1 MGASEMLNIEHL
13 TKNFSN
19 KTIIDNLDLT
29 INEGQIFGLL
39 GPNGAGKTP
48 LIRMLVGL
56 LKPSAGNI
64 TLFEKYHPQ
73 DNELRKYI
81 GYMPQQLAVYSGLT
95 VLENVLFFARMYGM
109 DEKLLQQR
117 ALEILERVDLAQR
130 KDSLVSTLSGGMI
143 RRVMLATA
151 MIHKPRLLIL
161 DEPTAGVDPLLR
173 IKFWEWFDLLVKEGI
188 SIIITTHNISE
199 ASHCLQVVFLRE
211 GKLLEQGSPQQL
223 MNKYAVENLESAFV
237 SATLKSSETTDSQ
250 DIP

>member
-1 MGASEMLNIEHL
+1 MLKIEHL
-13 TKNFSN
+13 TKRFSD
-19 KTIIDNLDLT
+19 KTIINDLNLS

-39 GPNGAGKTP
+39 GPNGAGKTT

-56 LKPSAGNI
+56 LKPTAGEI
-64 TLFEKYHPQ
+64 TLFEQYHPQ
-73 DNELRKYI
+73 DTQLRKYI

-95 VLENVLFFARMYGM
+95 VLENVLFFARMYAM
-109 DEKLLQQR
+109 EETQLKQR
-117 ALEILERVDLAQR
+117 AIEILERIELDHR
-130 KDSLVSTLSGGMI
+130 KDSLVSTLSGGMV

-173 IKFWEWFDLLVKEGI
+173 LKFWEWFDVLVKEGI

-211 GKLLEQGSPQQL
+211 GNLLEQGSPQTL
-223 MNKYAVENLESAFV
+223 MDKYAVNNLEAAFV
-237 SATLKSSETTDSQ
+237 SATLISSDKSDHQELS
-250 DIP
+250 

>member
-1 MGASEMLNIEHL
+1 MLTIEHL
-13 TKNFSN
+13 SKSFAH
-19 KTIIDNLDLT
+19 KTIIDSLNLT

-39 GPNGAGKTP
+39 GPNGAGKTT

-73 DNELRKYI
+73 DTRLRQHI

-95 VLENVLFFARMYGM
+95 VLENVLFFARMYAMEEKQLQRRAM
-109 DEKLLQQR
+109 D
-117 ALEILERVDLAQR
+117 ILERVDLAQR
-130 KDSLVSTLSGGMI
+130 KDSLVSTLSGGMV

-173 IKFWEWFDLLVKEGI
+173 LKFWEWFDVLVNEGI

-199 ASHCLQVVFLRE
+199 ASHCQQVVFLRE
-211 GKLLEQGSPQQL
+211 GKLLEKGSPQDL
-223 MNKYAVENLESAFV
+223 MDKYSVKNLESAFV
-237 SATLKSSETTDSQ
+237 SATLKRG
-250 DIP
+250 DIIDTQEGS